1 MHTHKYETDQYN
13 SVYEWSS
20 NHHAWIFIGKLNG
33 QSLKEFID
41 EYENELHF
49 AFWWDLVHT
58 SYG

>member
-20 NHHAWIFIGKLNG
+20 NHNAWIFIGKLNG
-33 QSLKEFID
+33 QSLKQFIY

-49 AFWWDLVHT
+49 AF
-58 SYG
+58 